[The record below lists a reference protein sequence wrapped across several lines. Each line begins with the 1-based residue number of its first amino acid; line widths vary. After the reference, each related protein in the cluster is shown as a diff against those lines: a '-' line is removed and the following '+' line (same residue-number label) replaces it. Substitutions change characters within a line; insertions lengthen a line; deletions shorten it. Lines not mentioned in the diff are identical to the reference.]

1 MKQKRYSFPITLMA
15 RLLHVSVS
23 CFYDWLK
30 RGVSKRTI
38 QRNQQTI
45 LVKIAH
51 EETRQ
56 SYGYIRLTKY
66 LQAQGI
72 KMSMYA
78 VRQIKALN
86 HLYCKRHKRFK
97 RTTNSDHNRAIYENL
112 LEQQFS
118 MTRPNQAW
126 SSDITYIWTVEG
138 WLYLAAVKDLYTKQ
152 VVGYSLN
159 ERMTT
164 QLVCNAL
171 NMAIHNQKPTKELIV
186 HSDRGSQYTSEK
198 YRLAITES
206 GLVQSMNSAGGRC
219 HDNARCESM
228 WARMKEELFYSRNR
242 KSENY
247 TIEEL
252 KTMIWRYFMS
262 YWNNRRI
269 CSGNGGLPPAV
280 KRRRYYEMQKSAA

>member
-152 VVGYSLN
+152 VVGYSLS
-159 ERMTT
+159 
-164 QLVCNAL
+164 L
-171 NMAIHNQKPTKELIV
+171 IHI
-186 HSDRGSQYTSEK
+186 
-198 YRLAITES
+198 
-206 GLVQSMNSAGGRC
+206 
-219 HDNARCESM
+219 
-228 WARMKEELFYSRNR
+228 
-242 KSENY
+242 
-247 TIEEL
+247 
-252 KTMIWRYFMS
+252 
-262 YWNNRRI
+262 
-269 CSGNGGLPPAV
+269 
-280 KRRRYYEMQKSAA
+280 

>member
-1 MKQKRYSFPITLMA
+1 MFQFHVLWLAQERREQKNDSTKSTDDIGENSPWGDKAELWLYSI
-15 RLLHVSVS
+15 
-23 CFYDWLK
+23 
-30 RGVSKRTI
+30 
-38 QRNQQTI
+38 NQI
-45 LVKIAH
+45 L
-51 EETRQ
+51 T
-56 SYGYIRLTKY
+56 SSGY
-66 LQAQGI
+66 

-171 NMAIHNQKPTKELIV
+171 NMAIHNQNQPKNWLCIQTEEVNIAAMNIEIYLSNMVFKVQWASAETVTIMHRLKAFGEYWKWV
-186 HSDRGSQYTSEK
+186 SASLQLSNQRRSQS
-198 YRLAITES
+198 
-206 GLVQSMNSAGGRC
+206 
-219 HDNARCESM
+219 
-228 WARMKEELFYSRNR
+228 
-242 KSENY
+242 
-247 TIEEL
+247 
-252 KTMIWRYFMS
+252 
-262 YWNNRRI
+262 
-269 CSGNGGLPPAV
+269 
-280 KRRRYYEMQKSAA
+280 RYYKIHWVIL

>member
-1 MKQKRYSFPITLMA
+1 MKQKRCSFPITLMA

-23 CFYDWLK
+23 RFYDWLK

-51 EETRQ
+51 EETKQ
-56 SYGYIRLTKY
+56 SYGYIRLTEH

-78 VRQIKALN
+78 VRQIKVLN

-126 SSDITYIWTVEG
+126 SSDITYIWTAEG

-159 ERMTT
+159 DRMTA
-164 QLVCNAL
+164 QLICNAL
-171 NMAIHNQKPTKELIV
+171 NMAIHNQQPTKELIV
-186 HSDRGSQYTSEK
+186 HSDRGSQYCSRE
-198 YRLAITES
+198 YRNILEQY
-206 GLVQSMNSAGGRC
+206 GFQGSMSKRGDC
-219 HDNARCESM
+219 YDNAPIESF
-228 WARMKEELFYSRNR
+228 WGILKNELVHHYNYQTREEAKADIIKYIELFYNQ
-242 KSENY
+242 
-247 TIEEL
+247 
-252 KTMIWRYFMS
+252 
-262 YWNNRRI
+262 RRI
-269 CSGNGGLPPAV
+269 QKGLDFKTPNQMAEDFY
-280 KRRRYYEMQKSAA
+280 KLAA